1 MFRLFTIREE
11 LKKKITRSFSR
22 KIQIKEY
29 EPIEAFASY
38 SEEFPS
44 DTTPDVLKRASQF
57 LYDQAEAVLNCK
69 KEIAAE
75 RVGKQTKEIKSD
87 SDLDL

>member
-1 MFRLFTIREE
+1 MDE
-11 LKKKITRSFSR
+11 LKKKITRSFDR
-22 KIQIKEY
+22 KIQVKEY
-29 EPIEAFASY
+29 EPASFFASY

-44 DTTPDVLKRASQF
+44 DTAPDVLKRASQF
-57 LYDQAEAVLNCK
+57 LYDQAKADVEEAVLNCK

-75 RVGKQTKEIKSD
+75 RIVKQAKETIKSD